1 MLPAGEGTEV
11 EAGEAGEQSAQ
22 LAPKPE
28 ERGEGPEGEAAEP
41 KGKEAAE
48 QDVLRPLGDGSSK
61 PAASGPSP
69 GAPSHGLGDEATRTS
84 VDVSQYTG
92 GDDSIFRPMEQPDR
106 TSTATGSDPLAA
118 RRSRGKQEV
127 VSDISE
133 NVRLARSLVA
143 GLVVTLAVTLVQR
156 IATPDSMPNSVT
168 YGGYDFIKSVDSG
181 GGIVGLVMYGAIV
194 GLFNGLL
201 LGAFLTRLK
210 RGPFV
215 GMLVGLMIGYGLTN
229 GVWGYACAAITGIVC
244 GRIATVG
251 LRQVARV

>member
-11 EAGEAGEQSAQ
+11 AAGKPEEQSAP

-28 ERGEGPEGEAAEP
+28 EQSEEPEGEAGEP
-41 KGKEAAE
+41 TGEEGTE
-48 QDVLRPLGDGSSK
+48 QHLLRPLGDGSAARAGGEP
-61 PAASGPSP
+61 PAGM
-69 GAPSHGLGDEATRTS
+69 PSHGLSDEATRTS

-92 GDDSIFRPMEQPDR
+92 GDDSIFQPMEQPDR

-143 GLVVTLAVTLVQR
+143 GLAVTVALTLVQR
-156 IATPDSMPNSVT
+156 IATPDSMPSSVT
-168 YGGYDFIKSVDSG
+168 YGGYQFIKSVDSG
-181 GGIVGLVMYGAIV
+181 GGIVGLVMYGVIV
-194 GLFNGLL
+194 GLINGLL

-215 GMLVGLMIGYGLTN
+215 GMLVGLMIGYGLMN
-229 GVWGYACAAITGIVC
+229 GVWGYACSALTGIVC

-251 LRQVARV
+251 LRHVARV